1 MSQAAQSQL
10 SEGCTP
16 GEALGLDPANTAA
29 PEARD
34 ITYDQRGQPGLQR
47 ALNSTSSATTV
58 GPTAQNEGGRKS
70 CEVRPAVQHK
80 QPTRKTEPSNGH
92 IN

>member
-1 MSQAAQSQL
+1 MGQAAQSQL

-34 ITYDQRGQPGLQR
+34 ITYDQRGQTGLQR

-58 GPTAQNEGGRKS
+58 GPAAQNEGWRRS

-80 QPTRKTEPSNGH
+80 QPTRKTKPSNDH

>member
-47 ALNSTSSATTV
+47 ALNSTSRESNSRSHGAERGLAQIVRGEASSA
-58 GPTAQNEGGRKS
+58 AQAANE
-70 CEVRPAVQHK
+70 E
-80 QPTRKTEPSNGH
+80 N
-92 IN
+92 